1 MKSRISRE
9 MKMKVRKLLKSKPKN
24 LHEILFRKVW
34 MSKLLR
40 GRTSQK
46 IKTHTHTHKYQKAAA
61 EMLKS

>member
-1 MKSRISRE
+1 

-40 GRTSQK
+40 GRTCLKKQTD
-46 IKTHTHTHKYQKAAA
+46 THTYTHKYQKAAA